1 MLYSL
6 SGNQAEMEQ
15 SILDGA
21 MLAVHQINS
30 RGGVLGSDIQVA
42 IYDDHSEVSS
52 TARGVDHLCTTENVD
67 AIVGGYTSAARLA
80 LTPAIHA
87 NASLLM
93 YPTYFEGEET
103 DSRIF
108 YCGAAPNQYIAD
120 YLAWIAGTLGRR
132 VYVVGSD
139 YIYPRVLA
147 EAIRR
152 LAGSLGI
159 EIVGDRYAPL
169 GETRFESIIDDID
182 RVRPDVVVCNL
193 VGADSTTAFYTQHHL
208 VGLTPDTVPIAAT
221 VTTELDLAHMPTEVS
236 DGHYMVATYFS
247 ELSSPVND
255 TFRRDLAQVRG
266 QRWSH
271 AAQIGAFNA
280 VHALA
285 LAAEQAQSLDVDALS
300 RALIGIRFEDN
311 PEGAPFY
318 FRANHYS
325 SHPSYV
331 GRAAGGKYEVIAD
344 FAARQPDPWWSG
356 SRPPAPVPPPAG
368 RLADA

>member
-1 MLYSL
+1 MLFSL
-6 SGNQAEMEQ
+6 SGAQAEMEQ

-21 MLAVHQINS
+21 MLAVAQINA
-30 RGGVLGSDIQVA
+30 RGGVLGSDVEVA
-42 IYDDHSEVSS
+42 IFDDHSEVSS
-52 TARGVDHLCTTENVD
+52 TARGVEHLCRVEHVD

-80 LTPAIHA
+80 LTPAIHE

-120 YLAWIAGTLGRR
+120 YLTWVAETLGRR

-152 LAGSLGI
+152 LSEQVGI
-159 EIVGDRYAPL
+159 DIVGDRYTPL
-169 GETRFESIIDDID
+169 GETRFESIVDDI
-182 RVRPDVVVCNL
+182 REQQPSVVICNL
-193 VGADSTTAFYTQHHL
+193 VGADSTTAFYTQFHL
-208 VGLTPDTVPIAAT
+208 AGFTSESTPIAAT
-221 VTTELDLAHMPTEVS
+221 VTTELDLAHMPAEVS

-247 ELSSPVND
+247 DLASPVNSSY
-255 TFRRDLAQVRG
+255 RRELLEARG

-271 AAQIGAFNA
+271 SAQVGAFNA

-285 LAAEQAQSLDVDALS
+285 LAAEQSRSLDVDDLA
-300 RALIGIRFEDN
+300 RALIGIRFDSN
-311 PEGAPFY
+311 PEGSPFY

-325 SHPSYV
+325 AHPSYV
-331 GRAAGGKYEVIAD
+331 GRAKGGRYEVINE
-344 FAARQPDPWWSG
+344 FTARLPDPWWSG
-356 SRPPAPVPPPAG
+356 NALPPVPD